1 MGRRGAYSSGTH
13 SNDAYGANGQTIFN
27 YATTP
32 FQPQPGAAA
41 CNQTLLNSFYPG
53 GLMVGMGDG
62 SVRLVNTG
70 VGMQTW
76 TYAVFPNDGQV
87 LGSDW

>member
-1 MGRRGAYSSGTH
+1 
-13 SNDAYGANGQTIFN
+13 
-27 YATTP
+27 
-32 FQPQPGAAA
+32 
-41 CNQTLLNSFYPG
+41 
-53 GLMVGMGDG
+53 MVGMGDG
-62 SVRLVNTG
+62 SVRLVSTG